1 MLFVCF
7 IYDKLQILDAQS
19 RSQKNITLN
28 LLNFMQGYQKILNS
42 VLHTAFVYKRKY
54 FQFIF
59 LRKYLLSVDSES
71 PLLRIGQFEC
81 SVHISR
87 GP

>member
-19 RSQKNITLN
+19 RAQKNITLN

-42 VLHTAFVYKRKY
+42 VLHTAFVY
-54 FQFIF
+54 I
-59 LRKYLLSVDSES
+59 RKYLLSLDFES
-71 PLLRIGQFEC
+71 TLLRNGQFEC